1 MFGISQNPNT
11 KNDVI
16 VLQNK
21 FCKKCD
27 EIYTD
32 IKYKWCKPCQ
42 IKNLKENFTNLY
54 SGNEK
59 IDNLVQE
66 MQLNINDVNNIVF
79 EWIPY
84 NQLNYLEK
92 IDGDEF
98 FTFSAIWKDGP
109 LYWNNSN
116 KKYIRKSYTKV
127 TLYITEL
134 LNEV

>member
-1 MFGISQNPNT
+1 MIGISQNPNT
-11 KNDVI
+11 KNYVI

-27 EIYTD
+27 KMYTD
-32 IKYKWCKPCQ
+32 IKYKWCKPCH
-42 IKNLKENFTNLY
+42 LKENFTNLN
-54 SGNEK
+54 SGNEY
-59 IDNLVQE
+59 IDNIVQK
-66 MQLNINDVNNIVF
+66 MQLNINDINNIVF

-92 IDGDEF
+92 IDDDEY
-98 FTFSAIWKDGP
+98 FTIFSAIWKDGP
-109 LYWNNSN
+109 LYWNNNN
-116 KKYIRKSYTKV
+116 KEYIRKPYTKV